1 MSIADDPS
9 ELMPD
14 GGETGAM
21 PETEAPEPKKRAR
34 DAQLAGMER
43 IRKQALEHYKAAT
56 KGFEDQTERYS
67 DICDYWDIYN
77 CKLGAKQFYNG
88 TSKVFVPIV
97 HAAIEARKT
106 RFINQLFPQSER
118 YVECT
123 AVDGKIP
130 HEQIALLENYV
141 KLSRLKTDVIPALL
155 RNGDVEGQY
164 TVAASWDTIERYV
177 ARLVQRK
184 AVIDATT
191 GEEDPDE
198 EFEDIEE
205 EEIDDGRPVVEVIA
219 DQDLCVVPATVDS
232 LHEAI
237 QNGGSVTIAR
247 RWTKAKIETMLAD
260 GKLHKEAAEALL
272 ARMDSDAN
280 DQKDKAAK
288 AIMAA
293 GVRKDARGEYAIV
306 YETWA
311 RLKVDKSMRLC
322 QMLFGG
328 DDNVLSVKRNPHWS
342 DRVPVFSVPVKKIQ
356 GSFKGQSL
364 VKPAADLQYI
374 ANDATNEAMDNL
386 HYALSPIV
394 MTDPEKNPRLGSMVL
409 AQAAIWQTSPNDT
422 QFAKFPEVYQDA
434 LQVVSTCEGKIMNL
448 LSVNSSMMNSG
459 SPYRKPTQAEVAQ
472 DQQVD
477 ILTTADAVAIVEE
490 GILTPLMQFF
500 VEMDMQYRETEVTV
514 AQYGQMGVQAEM
526 RKIAPIQLDRG
537 YQFRWYGVEAG
548 RTVQQVQQQIA
559 MINVIRGV
567 PPQLYPGYEL
577 DIRPAMVQL
586 LENAFGPRLAPLMFK
601 DMRSQLSL
609 NPELENDLL
618 IEGVEMPVHPLDDHA
633 AHMRAHVAAIQKTKD
648 PSGTLRVHMLQH
660 QKQMSEMAAARAQQM
675 SGQPGGPGAGPPRM
689 GAQPDMI
696 RNAQN
701 PPGAVP
707 VDNMMDPGVMPRR
720 IAQGVRPV

>member
-1 MSIADDPS
+1 MSSADDPS
-9 ELMPD
+9 DLMAEAA
-14 GGETGAM
+14 ETV
-21 PETEAPEPKKRAR
+21 EAPKKRSR
-34 DAQLAGMER
+34 DAQLANLQSVR
-43 IRKQALEHYKAAT
+43 DQALAHYKTVT
-56 KGFEDQTERYS
+56 KGYEDQEDRFS
-67 DICDYWDIYN
+67 DTCDYWDIYN
-77 CKLGAKQFYNG
+77 CKLGSKQFYAG

-106 RFINQLFPQSER
+106 RFANQLFPQSER

-130 HEQIALLENYV
+130 HEQIAILENYV
-141 KLSRLKTDVIPALL
+141 KLTKLKTEVIPALL

-164 TVAASWDTIERYV
+164 TVAVGWETIERHV
-177 ARLVQRK
+177 TRLVTRK
-184 AVIDATT
+184 AVIDAKT

-198 EFEDIEE
+198 EFEDVEE

-219 DQDLCVVPATVDS
+219 DQDVCVVPATADS
-232 LHEAI
+232 IQEAI

-247 RWTKAKIETMLAD
+247 RWTKAKIKTLLAD
-260 GKLHKEAAEALL
+260 GKLNKEAAETLL
-272 ARMDSDAN
+272 TRMEEMSDE
-280 DQKDKAAK
+280 KRDKAAK
-288 AIMAA
+288 AVMAA
-293 GVRKDARGEYAIV
+293 GVRKDSRGEYALV
-306 YETWA
+306 YETWG

-328 DDNVLSVKRNPHWS
+328 DDIVLSVKRNPHWS

-364 VKPAADLQYI
+364 VKPVADLQYI

-394 MTDPEKNPRLGSMVL
+394 LTDPEKNPRLGSMVL

-434 LQVVSTCEGKIMNL
+434 LQVVATCESKVMNL
-448 LSVNSSMMNSG
+448 LSVNSSMMNAG

-477 ILTTADAVAIVEE
+477 ILTTADAVGIVEE
-490 GILTPLMQFF
+490 GILTPLIQFF
-500 VEMDMQYRETEVTV
+500 AEMDLQYRESDIVV

-526 RKIAPIQLDRG
+526 RRIAPIQIDRG

-559 MINVIRGV
+559 MINVVRGV

-609 NPELENDLL
+609 NPELENGLL

-633 AHMRAHVAAIQKTKD
+633 AHMRAHVKAIQETGD
-648 PSGTLRVHMLQH
+648 PRGTLRVHLLQH
-660 QKQMSEMAAARAQQM
+660 QKQMAEMAAARAQQM
-675 SGQPGGPGAGPPRM
+675 GSMPGGPGAGPPQM

-696 RNAQN
+696 RNVQN

-707 VDNMMDPGVMPRR
+707 VDNMQDPGVMPRR
-720 IAQGVRPV
+720 IAQGVPQI